1 MATSSL
7 LLAVVIGG
15 VVAVFAAVVI
25 GVHMMRGVTSAQT
38 VKLDEIHILVDGR
51 YSQVLQEL
59 ADVKKLL
66 ADATDTAV
74 DKRAAVVAQ
83 ENADDQ
89 ASRVAESKKS
99 GKG

>member
-25 GVHMMRGVTSAQT
+25 GIQMMRGVTSAQT

-59 ADVKKLL
+59 ADVKQLL
-66 ADATDTAV
+66 AVATGGAV
-74 DKRAAVVAQ
+74 DQRAATIAQ
-83 ENADDQ
+83 QNADAQ
-89 ASRVAESKKS
+89 AARVAESRQF